1 MDKQIKKIKMIYSIE
16 FLAIALVFLVIG
28 LLELFKIMSFSER
41 FQLIFKIITLA
52 GAAWIFFDF
61 FWTLYSPKKRKK
73 NSLLDKILL
82 LPAAIYIVVFDI
94 VGFTTNRPYE
104 YYQIGIPLLF
114 FYIACIYIFEG
125 IYHYYKP
132 VPMVEEMI
140 NDAIKEQQEK
150 QKSNSVEENKE
161 DNSLEKEEEK

>member
-94 VGFTTNRPYE
+94 VGFTTNSYGWR
-104 YYQIGIPLLF
+104 
-114 FYIACIYIFEG
+114 
-125 IYHYYKP
+125 
-132 VPMVEEMI
+132 
-140 NDAIKEQQEK
+140 D
-150 QKSNSVEENKE
+150 
-161 DNSLEKEEEK
+161 D